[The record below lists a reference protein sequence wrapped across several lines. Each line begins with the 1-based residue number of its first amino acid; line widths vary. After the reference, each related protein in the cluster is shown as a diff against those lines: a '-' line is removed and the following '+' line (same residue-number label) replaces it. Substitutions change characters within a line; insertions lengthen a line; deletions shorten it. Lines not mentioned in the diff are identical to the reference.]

1 MTTIPQAPRQPNDA
15 MTELIDLGV
24 NMLPTL
30 DRDLVATFLLRRKVH
45 FAVVVRVLAEPGRR
59 RTDRRHPGQN
69 ANCAISECGN
79 RPTPTLGIG
88 LVDDQLRN
96 P

>member
-1 MTTIPQAPRQPNDA
+1 
-15 MTELIDLGV
+15 
-24 NMLPTL
+24 
-30 DRDLVATFLLRRKVH
+30 VH

-59 RTDRRHPGQN
+59 RTVHRHPGEN
-69 ANCAISECGN
+69 AMCAISECGN
-79 RPTPTLGIG
+79 RPAPTLGIG